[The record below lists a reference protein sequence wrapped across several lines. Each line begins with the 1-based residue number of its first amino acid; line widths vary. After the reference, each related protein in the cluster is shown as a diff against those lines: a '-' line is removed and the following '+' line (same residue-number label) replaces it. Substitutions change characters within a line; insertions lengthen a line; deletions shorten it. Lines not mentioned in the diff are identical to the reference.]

1 MPKIIV
7 FCNKEFYN
15 DQLIILNDESSYDR
29 SKVEQ
34 FEFLDRLKAA
44 ALKLNKLTVT
54 QKMILKHWIGNTI
67 DENMA
72 ENAIKILDT
81 NKFK

>member
-1 MPKIIV
+1 MPKIID

-15 DQLIILNDESSYDR
+15 DQLIILNDEGSCDR

-54 QKMILKHWIGNTI
+54 QKMILKHWIRNTI